1 MNFQRPNF
9 ALTGNIKRKILFIRK
24 LKIYFAD
31 QSQAFIKKKLRKS
44 MKKVSK
50 ASIILAI
57 AIVIG
62 IAFSSCKS
70 TQQCPSYGE
79 VQKYQKEVRR

>member
-1 MNFQRPNF
+1 
-9 ALTGNIKRKILFIRK
+9 
-24 LKIYFAD
+24 
-31 QSQAFIKKKLRKS
+31 

-50 ASIILAI
+50 ASLILVATIIA
-57 AIVIG
+57 VTVVT
-62 IAFSSCKS
+62 SCKS

>member
-1 MNFQRPNF
+1 
-9 ALTGNIKRKILFIRK
+9 
-24 LKIYFAD
+24 
-31 QSQAFIKKKLRKS
+31 

-50 ASIILAI
+50 ASVILAV
-57 AIVIG
+57 AIIFA

>member
-1 MNFQRPNF
+1 
-9 ALTGNIKRKILFIRK
+9 
-24 LKIYFAD
+24 
-31 QSQAFIKKKLRKS
+31 

-50 ASIILAI
+50 ASIILAVVI
-57 AIVIG
+57 ITGIV
-62 IAFSSCKS
+62 FSSCKS